1 MNNIIKTLEN
11 KKIINKKNS
20 FGNKALETL
29 LDFDLSDDLVSIFG
43 KSLYYASSND
53 TQMLIEVDKKDIK
66 EIDIIN
72 GNEKYTII
80 NDNKKERIGIDV
92 ESFEN
97 KPFFTTH
104 FCSLKNDNIT
114 TYYDYLDVIF
124 MNKSILEFNNKEKD
138 NVKTLVK

>member
-11 KKIINKKNS
+11 KKIINKKNPIR
-20 FGNKALETL
+20 NEALETL

-53 TQMLIEVDKKDIK
+53 TQMLIEVDNKDIK

-72 GNEKYTII
+72 GNDKYTII
-80 NDNKKERIGIDV
+80 NDSKKEKIGIAV
-92 ESFEN
+92 ENFDT

-104 FCSLKNDNIT
+104 FCSLKNDTIT
-114 TYYDYLDVIF
+114 TSYDYLEIIL
-124 MNKSILEFNNKEKD
+124 MNKGILEFNKKEKD
-138 NVKTLVK
+138 SVKTLVK